1 MRLLFF
7 DFFLPYLLRDAD
19 YPVGGWAVQLNH
31 LLHGL
36 KETGHEAGV
45 LTWKGAAAYAGPQSV
60 CELVE
65 TYDKSR
71 GIRKLRLFYY
81 FIPTLVG
88 AARSFRPDAIVQSC
102 SGLDTAMMA
111 FVARSLGVPFIH
123 RIACDTDTDGRYEL
137 YLSGYEQVAF
147 RLGLRAADL
156 VICQNQ
162 YQYGRISNNFPR
174 KRAHILHNAIAV
186 PAENGAPH
194 ARGRRNYI
202 AWIGVFKR
210 QKNLGLLLR
219 MARKCPNVEFRVA
232 GSPPPHMDSE
242 TAGWLEELKREPN
255 VRLLGYVTR
264 NAIPELVENAVALL
278 STSDFEGF
286 SNAFLEAFAAGTPV
300 IAPEA
305 VDPDAIIARNGLGV
319 STRDENELA
328 QGIARI
334 WDMPDDRFAAIA
346 QACRDFVRAH
356 HTPVAKARELVSA
369 ASHVVN

>member
-7 DFFLPYLLRDAD
+7 DFYLPYLLRDAD

-36 KETGHEAGV
+36 KETGHDAGV

-81 FIPTLVG
+81 FIPSLVA
-88 AARSFRPDAIVQSC
+88 AARSYRPDAIIQSC

-123 RIACDTDTDGRYEL
+123 RIACDTDTDGRYEF
-137 YLSGYEQVAF
+137 YLNGYERVAF

-156 VICQNQ
+156 VICQNR
-162 YQYGRISNNFPR
+162 YQFARISGDYPR

-186 PAENGAPH
+186 PVESGAP
-194 ARGRRNYI
+194 RPREQRNYI

-219 MARKCPNVEFRVA
+219 VARKCPEVEFRVA
-232 GSPPPHMDSE
+232 GAPPPHMDGES
-242 TAGWLEELKREPN
+242 AGWVEELKREPN
-255 VRLLGYVTR
+255 VRLMGYVTR
-264 NAIPELVENAVALL
+264 NAIPDFVERAVALL

-300 IAPEA
+300 VAPEA
-305 VDPDAIIARNGLGV
+305 VDPDSIIAQNGFGIAA
-319 STRDENELA
+319 RDEDELA
-328 QGIARI
+328 QGIMHLWR
-334 WDMPDDRFAAIA
+334 MPSSQYAALA
-346 QACRDFVRAH
+346 QSCRDFVRDH
-356 HTPVAKARELVSA
+356 HTPVAKARELVTA
-369 ASHVVN
+369 ASALVN